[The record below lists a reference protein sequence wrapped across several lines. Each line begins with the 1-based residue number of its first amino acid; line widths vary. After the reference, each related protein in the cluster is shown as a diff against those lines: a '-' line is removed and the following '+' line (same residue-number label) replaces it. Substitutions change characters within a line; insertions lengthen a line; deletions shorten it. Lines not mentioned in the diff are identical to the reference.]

1 MSSVVDSHSALDS
14 WTVDRLIE
22 RYVYWREECI
32 EVRETYRQ
40 WLDCA
45 RGRRGLA
52 YAGYLAALDREEQ
65 AARAYAT
72 QIERAAGRSPDTA
85 NA

>member
-1 MSSVVDSHSALDS
+1 MSTVVDSHTALDP
-14 WTVDRLIE
+14 WTVDALLE

-32 EVRETYRQ
+32 EVRETYRR

-45 RGRRGLA
+45 RGLRGLA

-65 AARAYAT
+65 AARAYAD
-72 QIERAAGRSPDTA
+72 QIERVRGLLA
-85 NA
+85 

>member
-1 MSSVVDSHSALDS
+1 MSTVVDSHSALDP
-14 WTVDRLIE
+14 WTVDAVLE

-32 EVRETYRQ
+32 VVRETYRQ

-45 RGRRGLA
+45 RDRRGVA

-65 AARAYAT
+65 AARAYADE
-72 QIERAAGRSPDTA
+72 IERVRGLLA
-85 NA
+85 

>member
-1 MSSVVDSHSALDS
+1 MSTVVDSHKALDP
-14 WTVDRLIE
+14 WTVDALLE

-32 EVRETYRQ
+32 EVRETYRR

-45 RGRRGLA
+45 RGLRRLA

-65 AARAYAT
+65 AARAYAD
-72 QIERAAGRSPDTA
+72 QIEQVRGLLA
-85 NA
+85 

>member
-1 MSSVVDSHSALDS
+1 MSSVVDSHSALDP
-14 WTVDRLIE
+14 WTVDALLE
-22 RYVYWREECI
+22 RYVYWRGECI

-45 RGRRGLA
+45 RGRRRLA

-65 AARAYAT
+65 AARAYAD
-72 QIERAAGRSPDTA
+72 QIERVRGPLA
-85 NA
+85 